1 MELSRE
7 LLDMRLEDALKVLS
21 NAGHGFLV
29 SEFSKTITKEVA
41 AIAGKPKEPE
51 QRQST
56 TVSTLDQQDDF
67 EALIQARGYSFPPN
81 SR

>member
-41 AIAGKPKEPE
+41 AIAGQPKQED

-56 TVSTLDQQDDF
+56 TTTLDQQDHF
-67 EALIQARGYSFPPN
+67 EALVQSRGYAFPSN
-81 SR
+81 TR